1 MLCTGFL
8 DFDYFKN
15 PGRMDTRTPYDLFVA
30 KDYGSVDVPQIMY
43 DFGPKWFLEV
53 LEDGSVIVPFNSTY
67 LPPMHNWPMYAKYDW
82 DACTYY
88 VGGVGSG
95 IGFYDP
101 NESVHGFP
109 VEVSEDMNTITIK
122 PIVLSDGNEQQVFY
136 MNAMGGNPQDPSSLD
151 IVATVISEIVLTRGW
166 NETKSVKAV
175 PAAVPSKVKAVTMD
189 GAPVT
194 KAPAARRYKS
204 MTKLEVEPAH
214 EYKYD
219 ETPNVVTMDMVEK
232 TSAKIL
238 KHFNVQ

>member
-1 MLCTGFL
+1 MKRYIKAN
-8 DFDYFKN
+8 DY
-15 PGRMDTRTPYDLFVA
+15 DVA
-30 KDYGSVDVPQIMY
+30 FAYEEDQPEFGVMTQDSNSARYNLIVYKDRKTAERWRDKLINDPSYKMFQRA
-43 DFGPKWFLEV
+43 LR
-53 LEDGSVIVPFNSTY
+53 
-67 LPPMHNWPMYAKYDW
+67 YAKYDW

-136 MNAMGGNPQDPSSLD
+136 MNAMGVNPQDPTSLD
-151 IVATVISEIVLTRGW
+151 IVATVISEIVLTKGW
-166 NETKSVKAV
+166 NETASVKAV